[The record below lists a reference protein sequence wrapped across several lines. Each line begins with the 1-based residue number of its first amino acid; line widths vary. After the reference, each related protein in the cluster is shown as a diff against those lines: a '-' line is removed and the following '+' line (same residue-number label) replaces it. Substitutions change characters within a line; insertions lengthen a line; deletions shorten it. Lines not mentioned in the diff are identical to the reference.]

1 MQQQLVTLCNKRSL
15 RNWFVT
21 LCNKII
27 ILIYL
32 SAFLSTSIISLFPQ
46 GFYFYFHILDRVV
59 IYGRGPPPTKSR
71 DPLIRVLGDHITNEK
86 GYISTFMIPMAI
98 KLDRW
103 KDVIHKAQN
112 PLITWT
118 HQVTWQIKTLYFKFR
133 ETMPTKLEMM
143 IAYETSSLPT
153 MVT

>member
-1 MQQQLVTLCNKRSL
+1 MQQQLVTLCNKKSL

-32 SAFLSTSIISLFPQ
+32 STFLSTSIISLLPQ
-46 GFYFYFHILDRVV
+46 RLYFILDRVV
-59 IYGRGPPPTKSR
+59 ISGGGPPPTKSC
-71 DPLIRVLGDHITNEK
+71 DPLIRVLGDHVTNEK